1 MAESKLISILK
12 QFDEKELERLSLFI
26 KSEYFAVSNQVA
38 IVLTHLIKQA
48 KNWQE
53 EETCDER
60 IFQLVYGDMPF
71 KPSKVHYLRSDVLKI
86 VDKFLIH
93 EGIDEQKLPF
103 SLVKGVFYQRK
114 GLEKIY
120 ADVLEDMHKQNQVT
134 SQLSNY
140 YYYYEGIL
148 HERRL
153 ASHSFKQ
160 DYSRPIVF
168 TEWEQTIEIGYVIQQ
183 LEIYSLSLI
192 QNCLY
197 NHKQVQEESCRKFMQ
212 DIKEKDY
219 LVAVPAI
226 QMYLA
231 ILEMYLSLSDH
242 KYWDEYKAKLNSIKK
257 EANPFDLYNF
267 YTKAFSYCNLQ
278 SRNGFDAFKQEIFE
292 IYQTLVEEEYI
303 FVNSPYIHE
312 GTFRN
317 YLGVCL
323 QLGYLGKA
331 KEILA
336 EQEKRMRKYGQMD
349 LLYFSRAIIAFEEKD
364 FEKVVASLSKVNP
377 SDMFFE
383 DNLRVLYI
391 QTYTE
396 LKEWESVESNLNAY
410 RVNVSRNKQHTKE
423 YIQFRLNFAKYI
435 NILRNIDEKEW
446 KKTKIENAIKELENT
461 NPVLRKTWLLKKMQ
475 SELEQ
480 GY

>member
-12 QFDEKELERLSLFI
+12 QFDEQELERLSLFI

-53 EETCDER
+53 EEVSDER
-60 IFQLVYGDMPF
+60 IFRLVYRDMPF

-86 VDKFLIH
+86 VDKFLVH
-93 EGIDEQKLPF
+93 EGVDEQKLPF
-103 SLVKGVFYQRK
+103 SLVKSAFYQRK

-120 ADVLEDMHKQNQVT
+120 ADVLEDIHKQNQVT
-134 SQLSNY
+134 PQLSNY

-160 DYSRPIVF
+160 DYSRPIEF

-197 NHKQVQEESCRKFMQ
+197 NHKQIQEESCRKFMQ
-212 DIKEKDY
+212 DINEKAY
-219 LVAVPAI
+219 LVTIPAI
-226 QMYLA
+226 QIYLA
-231 ILEMYLSLSDH
+231 ILEMYLSITEH
-242 KYWDEYKAKLNSIKK
+242 RYWWDYKAKLNSLKK
-257 EANPFDLYNF
+257 QANAYDIYNF

-278 SRNGFDAFKQEIFE
+278 VRNGFHSFQQEIFE
-292 IYQTLVEEEYI
+292 IYQTLVDEKYI
-303 FVNSPYIHE
+303 FVISPYIHE
-312 GTFRN
+312 STFRN
-317 YLGVCL
+317 YLSVCL
-323 QLGYLGKA
+323 QLGYLDKA
-331 KEILA
+331 KQILA
-336 EQEKRMRKYGQMD
+336 EQEKGLRKYGQMD
-349 LLYFSRAIIAFEEKD
+349 LFHFSRAMIAFEERD
-364 FEKVVASLSKVNP
+364 FKEVVANLSKVNP
-377 SDMFFE
+377 QDLFFE
-383 DNLRVLYI
+383 DNVRVLYI

-423 YIQFRLNFAKYI
+423 YIQFRLNFARYI
-435 NILRNIDEKEW
+435 NILRNIDEKGW
-446 KKTKIENAIKELENT
+446 ENAKINHTIKELKET
-461 NPVLRKTWLLKKMQ
+461 NPVFKKTWILKKLQ
-475 SELEQ
+475 DQLK
-480 GY
+480 